1 VVELRD
7 ATPADAHA
15 IATVHVRSW
24 QAAYRGL
31 LPDAVLA
38 GLSVP
43 AREQSWFDILSAA
56 RPRTRTVFAVRGTTM
71 LGFASI
77 GPTLDSAESDPAV
90 GELYALYLDPAVW
103 GRGVGVRLHAV
114 ALHRLRSYGFDRA
127 SLWVLEGNERALRF
141 YRREGWADTD
151 RSRVD
156 RGPGDVEL
164 QERQLHRALPSD

>member
-1 VVELRD
+1 VLELRD

-24 QAAYRGL
+24 QAAYRSL

-90 GELYALYLDPAVW
+90 GDATPRQGPASL
-103 GRGVGVRLHAV
+103 RIPHAV
-114 ALHRLRSYGFDRA
+114 GSRTARPS
-127 SLWVLEGNERALRF
+127 
-141 YRREGWADTD
+141 RR
-151 RSRVD
+151 
-156 RGPGDVEL
+156 RG
-164 QERQLHRALPSD
+164 